1 MLQDVCGV
9 PDVDGGKL
17 LRAFPAVLDVG
28 VKFARCPLT
37 ERAMCCSLPMG
48 PCTQTV
54 YTLWPESSSYVG
66 TLGPK
71 YILFG
76 HMGT

>member
-28 VKFARCPLT
+28 VHA
-37 ERAMCCSLPMG
+37 
-48 PCTQTV
+48 
-54 YTLWPESSSYVG
+54 
-66 TLGPK
+66 PK
-71 YILFG
+71 QYIHFG
-76 HMGT
+76 LKVVPT